1 MRDRTTTTA
10 RLAGL
15 LVVAALVVGG
25 LAGCQP
31 ARPVARDKPIL
42 LIHGYNLGGG
52 TDCAGTFD
60 RTISQLRG
68 AGFSGPFVKVGF
80 YTGDTGCDMSLRS
93 WGTFDNGSSWKE
105 IAKAFSKYVYA
116 TYTAKGVAVDV
127 VGYSMGGNIA
137 RGAVYGASIGEA
149 GFSAPIRVE
158 DAVTL
163 GAPHAGAAWYTY
175 GCLWGMCSS
184 LKPSA
189 GEIKWLLR
197 NGDPQGL
204 GGTEWTVVGS
214 TDDAV
219 VPALS
224 ATYMALV
231 PNRKVTYSDVP
242 HTGGGNYMGRTDVID
257 RAAQALAAPNS

>member
-1 MRDRTTTTA
+1 MRDRTATTA

-25 LAGCQP
+25 RAGCQP
-31 ARPVARDKPIL
+31 ARPVARDKPVL

-52 TDCAGTFD
+52 TDCAATFD

-68 AGFSGPFVKVGF
+68 AGFTGPFVKVGF

-116 TYTAKGVAVDV
+116 TYTSKGVAVDV